1 LAFTSQNTR
10 NGNQIMKPLQRHI
23 ILTGAKQPNRTKVAE
38 ELACLL
44 HRPFIK
50 LDNRPLMDALSAQE
64 SVIAMDDSP
73 TDPLQQEMLKFHT
86 LVHVTASGDNTYD
99 HLARIVVRNE
109 GTPGETAHRIVARL
123 Q

>member
-1 LAFTSQNTR
+1 
-10 NGNQIMKPLQRHI
+10 MKPLQRHI
-23 ILTGAKQPNRTKVAE
+23 ILTGAKQPGRTTVGE

-44 HRPFIK
+44 HRPFVK
-50 LDNRPLMDALSAQE
+50 LENKPLMEALSEQE

-86 LVHVTASGDNTYD
+86 LVHVATSGDNAYNRQ
-99 HLARIVVRNE
+99 ARIVVRNE
-109 GTPGETAHRIVARL
+109 GTPGETAHRIVAQL

>member
-1 LAFTSQNTR
+1 
-10 NGNQIMKPLQRHI
+10 MKPLQRHI
-23 ILTGAKQPNRTKVAE
+23 ILTGAKQPGRTTVGE

-44 HRPFIK
+44 HRPFVQ
-50 LDNRPLMDALSAQE
+50 LDNKPLMDALSAQE

-86 LVHVTASGDNTYD
+86 LVHVAASGDNAYD
-99 HLARIVVRNE
+99 RLARIVVWNE
-109 GTPGETAHRIVARL
+109 GAPGDVAHRIVARL